1 MITKGTQVRIID
13 GSYMTTQL
21 SNGSISH
28 SSPLIPVI
36 GWNRDEWTVLLFNI
50 PLPMYLDGEL
60 IERANKYSNNILIQN
75 NSNKEVWFCSLI
87 NITEV

>member
-21 SNGSISH
+21 SNGTISH
-28 SSPLIPVI
+28 SSSLIPVI
-36 GWNRDEWTVLLFNI
+36 GWNRDEWTVLLINI

-60 IERANKYSNNILIQN
+60 IGRANKYSNNILIQN
-75 NSNKEVWFCSLI
+75 NSNKEVWFCSLV
-87 NITEV
+87 NITQI